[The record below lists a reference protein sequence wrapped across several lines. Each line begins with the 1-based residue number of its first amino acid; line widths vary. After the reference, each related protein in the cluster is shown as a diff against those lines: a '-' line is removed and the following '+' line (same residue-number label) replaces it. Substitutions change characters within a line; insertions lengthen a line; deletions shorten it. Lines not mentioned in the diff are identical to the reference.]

1 MRSILAVLFGLALV
15 ASCSG
20 KKKDEG
26 GTASGSAG
34 SGSATTPTGGSG
46 PASCPPGNVVKDG
59 ACIAVI
65 TPEKVAVVTQQQT
78 RLDELAKLLDKVETL
93 GAPIELLNGVIQLEE
108 WKKFAASSAELK
120 ALDKVIVVL
129 ADAVKQLRE
138 FKGGLGESAQR
149 LGNLKVELDRMMTD
163 TGTAKRLEE
172 VRAQVSSQ
180 IRTAIDPLA
189 TQVLDAIQK
198 GIAPLIKD
206 LEETSDLILG
216 ACVLAKRSGGDQ
228 VKSMCGSAK
237 ELFAKGL
244 AFLEEVK
251 TKPAMLFDDITKQLT
266 AQLDT
271 LIDDQTKAL
280 LGAAQTKVNEALKL
294 PAGGAGSGSAAVG
307 SGSGSAGSATK

>member
-1 MRSILAVLFGLALV
+1 MRSILAILIGLTLA
-15 ASCSG
+15 CSG
-20 KKKDEG
+20 KKKEEAG
-26 GTASGSAG
+26 AASGSAG
-34 SGSATTPTGGSG
+34 SGSAVVTPTGGSG

-65 TPEKVAVVTQQQT
+65 TPDKVAVVSQQQT
-78 RLDELAKLLDKVETL
+78 RLDDLAKLLDKVETL

-108 WKKFAASSAELK
+108 WKKFAASSDELK
-120 ALDKVIVVL
+120 ALDKVIAVL

-149 LGNLKVELDRMMTD
+149 LGNLKGELDRIMTD
-163 TGTAKRLEE
+163 TGTAKQLAE
-172 VRAQVSSQ
+172 VRAQVSAQ
-180 IRTAIDPLA
+180 VRTAIEPLA

-216 ACVLAKRSGGDQ
+216 ACVLAKRTGGDQ
-228 VKSMCGSAK
+228 VKSMCISAK

-251 TKPAMLFDDITKQLT
+251 TKPAMLFDDVTKQLT

-280 LGAAQTKVNEALKL
+280 LGTAQTKVNEALKL

-307 SGSGSAGSATK
+307 SGSGSATK

>member
-1 MRSILAVLFGLALV
+1 MRSIVAILIGLTLA
-15 ASCSG
+15 CSG
-20 KKKDEG
+20 KKKEEAG
-26 GTASGSAG
+26 ASGSAG
-34 SGSATTPTGGSG
+34 SGSAVVTPTGGSG

-59 ACIAVI
+59 ACVAVI
-65 TPEKVAVVTQQQT
+65 TPDKVAVVSQQQT

-93 GAPIELLNGVIQLEE
+93 GAPIELLNGFIQLDE
-108 WKKFAASSAELK
+108 WKKFAASSDELK

-149 LGNLKVELDRMMTD
+149 LGNLKGELDRIMTD
-163 TGTAKRLEE
+163 TGTAKQLAE
-172 VRAQVSSQ
+172 VRAQVSAQ
-180 IRTAIDPLA
+180 VRTAIEPLA
-189 TQVLDAIQK
+189 AQVTDAIQK

-216 ACVLAKRSGGDQ
+216 ACVLAKRTGGDQ
-228 VKSMCGSAK
+228 VKSMCASAK

-244 AFLEEVK
+244 TFLAEVK
-251 TKPAMLFDDITKQLT
+251 TKPAMLFDDVTKQLT
-266 AQLDT
+266 TQLDA
-271 LIDDQTKAL
+271 LLDDQTKAL

-294 PAGGAGSGSAAVG
+294 PAGGAGSGSAG

>member
-1 MRSILAVLFGLALV
+1 MRSILAILIGLTLA
-15 ASCSG
+15 CSG
-20 KKKDEG
+20 KKKEEG

-34 SGSATTPTGGSG
+34 SGTAVTSGSG

-59 ACIAVI
+59 ACVAVI

-108 WKKFAASSAELK
+108 WKKFAASSAELQ
-120 ALDKVIVVL
+120 ALDKVIAVL

-216 ACVLAKRSGGDQ
+216 ACVLAKRTGGDK
-228 VKSMCGSAK
+228 VKTMCGSAK

-280 LGAAQTKVNEALKL
+280 LGAAQVKVNEALKL